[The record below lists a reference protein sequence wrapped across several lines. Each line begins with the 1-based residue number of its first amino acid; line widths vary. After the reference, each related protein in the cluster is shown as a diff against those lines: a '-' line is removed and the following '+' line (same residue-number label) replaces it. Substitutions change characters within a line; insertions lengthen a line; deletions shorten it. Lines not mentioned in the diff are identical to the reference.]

1 MPKRKPKV
9 RQRIL
14 TTIPIGVGQHSFIYK
29 SDRSPYWQY
38 RHWIPAEK
46 KRLRISL
53 HTSDLE
59 HAKQL
64 AEKKFL
70 EIVGVIASGASLFTI
85 TAEEQVRR
93 FLQLQEERYKNHLLS
108 YSRLYRYRNVTNH
121 YLKFVGR
128 ETRLDRI
135 PSSRF
140 KDYLSFRKSVP
151 PIPKF
156 TTIREEQITIGS
168 LFKWSREQHLVSASM
183 IPQFSEFKVPQHE
196 NRRQGIDEKIY
207 NKIIRVT
214 KDWHK
219 HGQTERDK
227 YERRILHCGIM
238 AMGWFGFRTGEMLK
252 LEWRDVQFR
261 NDGTCVVTLRSEITK
276 TGRPRTNVGRADIFK
291 RVKEFSIKTNP
302 TDRIFSSFAPNA
314 IYNTDKIYFYR
325 RWQELHQVLKEKF
338 PEFDKRI
345 DPYVMRHFYI
355 TTRLLAEESPYEVS
369 LIAGNRLRQIE
380 THYAHVPEK
389 LVAEKFLRKKV
400 RFNSDGTVT
409 VTEVK
414 QEGAKQ

>member
-1 MPKRKPKV
+1 MTGVQTCALPIC
-9 RQRIL
+9 QRIL

-227 YERRILHCGIM
+227 YEHRILHC
-238 AMGWFGFRTGEMLK
+238 
-252 LEWRDVQFR
+252 
-261 NDGTCVVTLRSEITK
+261 
-276 TGRPRTNVGRADIFK
+276 
-291 RVKEFSIKTNP
+291 
-302 TDRIFSSFAPNA
+302 
-314 IYNTDKIYFYR
+314 
-325 RWQELHQVLKEKF
+325 
-338 PEFDKRI
+338 
-345 DPYVMRHFYI
+345 
-355 TTRLLAEESPYEVS
+355 
-369 LIAGNRLRQIE
+369 
-380 THYAHVPEK
+380 
-389 LVAEKFLRKKV
+389 
-400 RFNSDGTVT
+400 
-409 VTEVK
+409 
-414 QEGAKQ
+414 